1 MVTTPQRRTFPLIFL
16 CVCICKHLTSFL
28 GLEDPLPRWLIPMV
42 LGRTPGPLLTWAEGF
57 SSLCIGLSM
66 GPECSYEM
74 ASGST
79 RGSDLREPQY
89 LIMP

>member
-1 MVTTPQRRTFPLIFL
+1 MNISFSL
-16 CVCICKHLTSFL
+16 CVCVCVCVCIYKHLTSFL

-42 LGRTPGPLLTWAEGF
+42 LGRTPGSLLTWAEGF

-66 GPECSYEM
+66 CPECSYEM

-89 LIMP
+89 LIMT